1 MNSSANS
8 TPEGLIKTLWTT
20 MSAEYMAFETKELSP
35 TAQIHKSA
43 QEHNF
48 NAVAA
53 IGRSGDLQTLLT
65 AERALLTNELE
76 RYGNSSGMKS
86 SLGSALEEIK
96 QAEKMHNIAQNKDRY
111 REVDELYQRP
121 KNRRRGLPYDEARQF
136 FNAHNT
142 RLLNQDRSRLS
153 ETDKKTLNARRPNM
167 RIAEKASIAHQQ
179 KALGQDVQQDK
190 KRGREMEL

>member
-1 MNSSANS
+1 MN
-8 TPEGLIKTLWTT
+8 
-20 MSAEYMAFETKELSP
+20 AEYMAFEHKELSP
-35 TAQIHKSA
+35 AAQIHKTA
-43 QEHNF
+43 QDNSLD
-48 NAVAA
+48 AVTA
-53 IGRSGDLQTLLT
+53 IGRSGDLKTILT

-76 RYGNSSGMKS
+76 RYGNSVGMKS

-96 QAEKMHNIAQNKDRY
+96 QAEKMHDIAQNKDRY

-153 ETDKKTLNARRPNM
+153 ETEKKTLSARRTNM
-167 RIAEKASIAHQQ
+167 RIAEKAYIALQQ
-179 KALGQDVQQDK
+179 KALGQGVQKDK
-190 KRGREMEL
+190 QRGREIEL

>member
-65 AERALLTNELE
+65 AERALL
-76 RYGNSSGMKS
+76 KS

-153 ETDKKTLNARRPNM
+153 ETEKKTLNARRTNM
-167 RIAEKASIAHQQ
+167 RIAEKAYIALQQ